1 MGMNKFI
8 LETGPGLSSKIERD
22 GAEYLYLPQGRE
34 WDSAFLNMVPVLVS
48 IEAIYADSTC
58 FFTSRTEHG

>member
-34 WDSAFLNMVPVLVS
+34 
-48 IEAIYADSTC
+48 
-58 FFTSRTEHG
+58 